1 MWSIYK
7 KEFNSFFSSLVG
19 YVVIGFFLLIMG
31 LMLWVFPDFSILEYP
46 YASLEPL
53 FNLAPTILTFLI
65 PAITMRA
72 FAEEKSSGTIEFLLT
87 KPISRWKLVWGKF
100 LSNYTLV
107 LFTLVPTLL
116 YFITIMALAASEDM
130 IDKGTIISSY
140 IGLFLLAALFTALG
154 LFASSLGANQIVGF
168 ILGVFLCFL
177 VYWGFDFISS
187 LSIFVGNADY
197 AIQQLG
203 IDSHYQS
210 IKRGVLDSRDLLYF
224 ISATIFFIYLSKLM
238 IEEH

>member
-7 KEFNSFFSSLVG
+7 KEFSSFFSSLVG

-72 FAEEKSSGTIEFLLT
+72 FAEEKSSGTIKFLLT
-87 KPISRWKLVWGKF
+87 KPIPRWKLVWGKF

-116 YFITIMALAASEDM
+116 YFVTIMALAASEDM
-130 IDKGTIISSY
+130 IDKGTIVSSY
-140 IGLFLLAALFTALG
+140 IGLFLLAGLFTALG
-154 LFASSLGANQIVGF
+154 LFASLMLLFWYV
-168 ILGVFLCFL
+168 
-177 VYWGFDFISS
+177 
-187 LSIFVGNADY
+187 LSIFM
-197 AIQQLG
+197 
-203 IDSHYQS
+203 
-210 IKRGVLDSRDLLYF
+210 SRD
-224 ISATIFFIYLSKLM
+224 
-238 IEEH
+238 